1 MKPQIK
7 QADCKFIVKP
17 EERMVICVI
26 DNNVS
31 DMLLNFIQDEASF
44 NDIEIYSFYDF
55 DKKLRMPH
63 SFMGKAICAP
73 EDEWDEALGR
83 KIAYSR
89 AKNKLYTSFF
99 KRANLFIQTIDKRL
113 GDMIEKFNDF
123 GTALD
128 NNRQKLDDEI
138 ERALQKQ
145 EE

>member
-1 MKPQIK
+1 
-7 QADCKFIVKP
+7 
-17 EERMVICVI
+17 
-26 DNNVS
+26 
-31 DMLLNFIQDEASF
+31 MLLDFVRDEASF

-63 SFMGKAICAP
+63 SFMGKAVCAE
-73 EDEWDEALGR
+73 EDEWNEELGK

-99 KRANLFIQTIDKRL
+99 KRANLFIQTVDKRL
-113 GDMIEKFNDF
+113 GDMINKFNDF
-123 GTALD
+123 GNTLD
-128 NNRQKLDDEI
+128 NNRQRLDDDI

>member
-7 QADCKFIVKP
+7 QKDCKFIVKP

-31 DMLLNFIQDEASF
+31 DMVIDFIRDEATF

-55 DKKLRMPH
+55 EKKLRMPH
-63 SFMGKAICAP
+63 SFMGKAVCAP
-73 EDEWDEALGR
+73 EDEWNEALGR

-99 KRANLFIQTIDKRL
+99 KRANFFVQAVDKRL
-113 GDMIEKFNDF
+113 GDMIEKFNIF
-123 GTALD
+123 GNTLD
-128 NNRQKLDDEI
+128 DDRQKLDDEI
-138 ERALQKQ
+138 EQALQKC

>member
-1 MKPQIK
+1 MRPQIK
-7 QADCKFIVKP
+7 QSDCKFIVKP

-26 DNNVS
+26 DNDVS
-31 DMLLNFIQDEASF
+31 DMLLDFVRDEASF

-63 SFMGKAICAP
+63 SFMGKAVCAE
-73 EDEWDEALGR
+73 EDEWNEELGK

-99 KRANLFIQTIDKRL
+99 KRANLFIQTVDKRL
-113 GDMIEKFNDF
+113 GDMINKFNDF
-123 GTALD
+123 GNTLD
-128 NNRQKLDDEI
+128 NNRQRLDDDI